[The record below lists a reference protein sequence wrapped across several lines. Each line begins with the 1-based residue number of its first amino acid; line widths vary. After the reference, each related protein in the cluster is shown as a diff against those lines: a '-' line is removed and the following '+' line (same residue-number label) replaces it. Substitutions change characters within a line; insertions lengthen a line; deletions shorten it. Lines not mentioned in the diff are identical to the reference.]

1 MKEDK
6 AEPKA
11 FNTEETMRWEMITDL
26 FSMVGY
32 APFYEKVK
40 KNDVVL
46 FLKSIEVLSA

>member
-26 FSMVGY
+26 FPMVGY
-32 APFYEKVK
+32 APLYEKVK
-40 KNDVVL
+40 KMMSFL
-46 FLKSIEVLSA
+46 FLKSIDVLSA